1 MRKYENCFNIRARK
15 FHFLKYKEFFLVFWP
30 LTEKVHRSRKI
41 YYFYSDRLN
50 LNYHDQNCL
59 TFSKLHHA
67 LDIYKK
73 SEISDYVYFIWS
85 WSRFRFFYVKSWFLC
100 NTNRDCF
107 CHINDAMLIFLFSN
121 KLDENKALA
130 RTFIRGLSET
140 FTKTLRLNVLTLLS
154 VAYCT

>member
-1 MRKYENCFNIRARK
+1 MPAVLKIFWIQEKPAYKSFFIFQNISKTTNVLKNHGQCF
-15 FHFLKYKEFFLVFWP
+15 F
-30 LTEKVHRSRKI
+30 
-41 YYFYSDRLN
+41 
-50 LNYHDQNCL
+50 
-59 TFSKLHHA
+59 KLHDA

-73 SEISDYVYFIWS
+73 KKKKKSETSDYVYFIWS

-107 CHINDAMLIFLFSN
+107 CHINDVMLIFLFSN